1 VSDYYSGEPTG
12 PYSSEPVDPYSS
24 EPVDPY
30 SSEPVGPYSSEP
42 VGPSDPTRSYPV
54 QPTRSYSDEPIGR
67 EPRRHRLRTTII
79 VVISVLAVLVAA
91 DFITKAIAEDV
102 LASQIKSHGFPKKPN
117 VTIQGFPFLTQVI
130 SRDIHT
136 VDISANNVK
145 TGPVTIKSVKAV
157 LTGVHIDASFHGA
170 TVDRLT
176 GSVFISFPEIS
187 NALTGSIGP
196 LASALGGAGLTI
208 TAVGRHKIKASVN
221 ALVVSFSA
229 VWRISEHGHDLRARL
244 ISDNGL
250 PRSVLGDAKNVVVPL
265 PALPLNLT
273 IQRVSVTPDGIVGRL
288 AGRNLTFNG

>member
-1 VSDYYSGEPTG
+1 MSNYYSGEPTG
-12 PYSSEPVDPYSS
+12 PYPAEPTRPYYR
-24 EPVDPY
+24 PPA
-30 SSEPVGPYSSEP
+30 GPYSAEP
-42 VGPSDPTRSYPV
+42 P
-54 QPTRSYSDEPIGR
+54 GR
-67 EPRRHRLRTTII
+67 ERRSHRLRTTVI
-79 VVISVLAVLVAA
+79 VVIAVLGLLVAA

-117 VTIQGFPFLTQVI
+117 VSIQGFPFLTQVI
-130 SRDIHT
+130 TRDIHQ

-157 LTGVHIDASFHGA
+157 LTGVHISASFHGA

-196 LASALGGAGLTI
+196 LGSLVGGAGITI
-208 TAVGRHKIKASVN
+208 TADGRHKIKASAN
-221 ALVVSFSA
+221 LVVQSFSA
-229 VWRISEHGHDLRARL
+229 VWRISQHGNELRARL
-244 ISDNGL
+244 VSDNGL
-250 PRSVLGDAKNVVVPL
+250 PSSVLGAARNVVVPL

-288 AGRNLTFNG
+288 SGRHLSFNG